1 MITLSKEGDFLM
13 LRVEKRDNS
22 LQDFDR
28 GKIIAGILKS
38 GATQEQA
45 EEVAGIIDSWI
56 LTVVND
62 KNVVASNT
70 IYDKVLELL
79 KRVNL
84 DASVT
89 YQAFR
94 K

>member
-1 MITLSKEGDFLM
+1 M
-13 LRVEKRDNS
+13 LKVEKRNGS
-22 LQDFDR
+22 MQDFDR
-28 GKIIAGILKS
+28 AKIIAGILKS

-45 EEVAGIIDSWI
+45 EEITGIIDSWI

-62 KNVVASNT
+62 QDVLASNT
-70 IYDKVLELL
+70 IHAKVLELL
-79 KRVNL
+79 KRVNPA
-84 DASVT
+84 ASVT